1 MKGRVGC
8 VHGQQERVRQGAASR
23 LGQWLRQ
30 RLGRWGELHRQRLLL
45 AQLDDNALKDLGLS
59 RADVYQEAER
69 HFWDDPLKRC

>member
-8 VHGQQERVRQGAASR
+8 VHGEQERARQDAGLR
-23 LGQWLRQ
+23 LGDWLRR
-30 RLGRWGELHRQRLLL
+30 RLLRWSELRRQRLLL

-59 RADVYQEAER
+59 RADVYQESER